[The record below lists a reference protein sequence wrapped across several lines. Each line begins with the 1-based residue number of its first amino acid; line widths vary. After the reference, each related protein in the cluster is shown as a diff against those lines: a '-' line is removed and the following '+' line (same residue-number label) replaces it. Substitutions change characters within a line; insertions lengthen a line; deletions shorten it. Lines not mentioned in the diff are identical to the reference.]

1 MNTLVIITG
10 PTASGK
16 TAAAIELA
24 EKIGCDIISADS
36 RQMYRG
42 LDIGTAAPE
51 PDELAQVRHHF
62 VHTLDLDQ
70 NYSAA
75 QYEANVLRLLPELW
89 EKNPVQ
95 VMCGGAMMYI
105 DAVCKGIDDLPTIS
119 DAVRTRVKGIYEEQ
133 GLEAVRRMLRELDP
147 ASYDKVDPKNPRRNV
162 HAVEICLEAGVPAS
176 QLLTGTPKTRDFRI
190 LKYYID
196 MPREELFGRINLRV
210 EKMIA
215 AGLEDEARSVYH
227 LRHLNSLNT
236 VGYKE
241 MFAYFDGIMD
251 RDTAIAR
258 IQKNTRVYA
267 KKQLT
272 WLRRDPTAIPLAPS
286 SFSCE
291 IFQQLLNEKLP

>member
-24 EKIGCDIISADS
+24 ERLGCDIISADS

-42 LDIGTAAPE
+42 LNIGTAAPS
-51 PDELAQVRHHF
+51 PAELARVRHHF
-62 VHTLDLDQ
+62 VHTLDLEQ
-70 NYSAA
+70 SYSAA
-75 QYEANVLRLLPELW
+75 QYEADVLRLLPKLW

-95 VMCGGAMMYI
+95 VMCGGSMMYI

-119 DAVRTRVKGIYEEQ
+119 DGVRAKVKGIYESQ
-133 GLEAVRRMLRELDP
+133 GLEAVRELLRELDP
-147 ASYDKVDPKNPRRNV
+147 LSYDKVDPKNPRRNV

-176 QLLTGTPKTRDFRI
+176 QLLTGTQKQRDFRI
-190 LKYYID
+190 VKYYID
-196 MPREELFGRINLRV
+196 MPREELFERINLRV
-210 EKMIA
+210 ERMIE

-241 MFAYFDGIMD
+241 MFAYFDGLMD
-251 RDTAIAR
+251 RSTAIAR

-272 WLRRDPTAIPLAPS
+272 WLRRDPTAIPLSPK
-286 SFSCE
+286 E
-291 IFQQLLNEKLP
+291 IPTINLLQE